1 MSVHMRRA
9 DLISRNAP
17 ADGLRGHGHGGRYGL
32 DGRDQFRDYL
42 PLAVVVRVKNEPHYT
57 AANIFDFGEAGNKYI
72 RYAEWFRQ
80 ICRHLSLQSRA
91 VNAAPGNY
99 ASHVRRNHGGGSF
112 HSRLMVN
119 GVAA

>member
-1 MSVHMRRA
+1 MSVYQR
-9 DLISRNAP
+9 DTDPISQHAP
-17 ADGLRGHGHGGRYGL
+17 ADSLRGHGHGSRHGV
-32 DGRDQFRDYL
+32 DGRDQLRDHL
-42 PLAVVVRVKNEPHYT
+42 ALAVVVRVKNEPHYT

-99 ASHVRRNHGGGSF
+99 ASHVQRNHGGGSF
-112 HSRLMVN
+112 HSKLMVN
-119 GVAA
+119 GVAE